1 MHVGGRVAKRLLNAN
16 QNYQNYT
23 QEHCGRVKL
32 HSMLSLL
39 GSVVRHDQIMIMV
52 IVMATIIVMVMVIA
66 IVRSRELK

>member
-1 MHVGGRVAKRLLNAN
+1 
-16 QNYQNYT
+16 
-23 QEHCGRVKL
+23 
-32 HSMLSLL
+32 MLSLL